1 VRGTRLKNIAILGSS
16 GSIGTQT
23 VEIALRYPEKFNVVG
38 LAVHSNVELLE
49 EQLGALKPKAVAIFD
64 DNAAKTINKDLLN
77 GIDIYTG
84 RDGLERIASHPDVD
98 LVINAMVGSIG
109 LRSTLAAIKSGK
121 TLALANKESMV
132 AGGKIVNRALQET
145 GAKILPVDSEHN
157 AIFQCLTGERVES
170 VKRLI
175 ITASGG
181 PFRGKK
187 LEELTNVTKK
197 QALDHPRWTMGPKI
211 TIDSATL
218 MNKGLEVIEARWLFD
233 IGYEK
238 IDVVVH
244 PQSIIHSMV
253 EYEDGSIKAHLGQT
267 DMRIPIQ
274 YALSYP
280 ERLPSPLPMLD
291 FVELGKLTFEKPDLI
306 NFPCLAYAYE
316 SIKLGKT
323 YPAALNAANEEAVAA
338 FLKDDISFLDINR
351 LIGEALEK
359 HKPGNENVL
368 EEIFIAEKQARENV
382 KEHIKKI
389 AR

>member
-1 VRGTRLKNIAILGSS
+1 MKNITILGSS

-23 VEIALRYPEKFNVVG
+23 VEIVSKYPDRFKVIG
-38 LAVHSNVELLE
+38 LAVNSSIELLKK
-49 EQLGALKPKAVAIFD
+49 QIALLQPKAVAIAD
-64 DNAAKTINKDLLN
+64 MEAAKRIDKELLA
-77 GIDIYTG
+77 GIDVYVG
-84 RDGLERIASHPDVD
+84 PEGVEALASHPEADIV
-98 LVINAMVGSIG
+98 LNAMVGSVG
-109 LRSTLAAIKSGK
+109 LKSTLAALKNGK

-132 AGGKIVNRALQET
+132 AGGAIVNAILRQT
-145 GAKILPVDSEHN
+145 GATILPVDSEHN
-157 AIFQCLTGERVES
+157 AIFQCLVGEDQDEI
-170 VKRLI
+170 KRLI

-181 PFRGKK
+181 PFRGKTI
-187 LEELTNVTKK
+187 EELGSVTKE
-197 QALDHPRWTMGPKI
+197 QALAHPRWTMGPKI

-253 EYEDGSIKAHLGQT
+253 EYDDGSIKAHLGQT

-280 ERLPSPLPMLD
+280 ERLPSPVPMLD
-291 FVELGKLTFEKPDLI
+291 FVELGKLSFEKPDMV

-316 SIKLGKT
+316 SIKLGRT

-338 FLKDDISFLDINR
+338 FLGNR
-351 LIGEALEK
+351 LSFTGIANVVGKVLET
-359 HKPGNENVL
+359 HKPGDENDLDEVFL
-368 EEIFIAEKQARENV
+368 AENDARNKAREMINAV
-382 KEHIKKI
+382 
-389 AR
+389 